1 MLLLLLNIFAI
12 LGLNVDLLGEPECVL
27 VCLLLFAVLIIVLP
41 HYLVLI
47 C

>member
-27 VCLLLFAVLIIVLP
+27 VCLLLIAVVIIVLP
-41 HYLVLI
+41 NDLFLI